1 MPYSCKAAQA
11 FRIAYICEDQKQE
24 YTVRF
29 RDPFGNS
36 LIIKRILIFIF
47 GAIAYYRFNVAN
59 KTKVSGT
66 KVLRGLPDK
75 NVLFVS
81 NHQTYFADVTGMYQ
95 VFCCAKWGI
104 YDRIN
109 FPFFIFN
116 PKLNIY
122 FIAALETMSAGIL
135 PKLFAYVGSVSIK
148 RTWRSAGK
156 NVDRGVDPR
165 DIQKIFTA
173 MESGWVITF
182 PQGTTTPFVNGRKGT
197 AHIIKETKPIVI
209 PVVVDGFRR
218 AFDKKGLLLKKKGID
233 LSIRFKEPLDID
245 YDKDS
250 AEILQQ
256 IMDSIEQSDEFN
268 TMKKIEESVGVSNE
282 WTKTIV

>member
-1 MPYSCKAAQA
+1 M
-11 FRIAYICEDQKQE
+11 RL
-24 YTVRF
+24 RF

-36 LIIKRILIFIF
+36 LIIKRILIFVF
-47 GAIAYYRFNVAN
+47 GLIAYYRFNVAN
-59 KTKVSGT
+59 KTKVSGS
-66 KVLRGLPDK
+66 KVLKGLDK
-75 NVLFVS
+75 RNVLFVS
-81 NHQTYFADVTGMYQ
+81 NHQTYFADVTGLYQ

-109 FPFFIFN
+109 FPFYVLN
-116 PKLNIY
+116 PKINIY

-148 RTWRSAGK
+148 RTWREAGK
-156 NVDRGVDPR
+156 TVDRGVDPR

-197 AHIIKETKPIVI
+197 AHIIKETKPVVI

-218 AFDKKGLLLKKKGID
+218 AFDKRGLLMKKKGVN

-245 YDKDS
+245 YSRDS
-250 AEILQQ
+250 AEILTQ
-256 IMDSIEQSDEFN
+256 IMDSIEQSEDFN
-268 TMKKIEESVGVSNE
+268 TMKKIESSVEHSN
-282 WTKTIV
+282 V

>member
-1 MPYSCKAAQA
+1 MNL
-11 FRIAYICEDQKQE
+11 
-24 YTVRF
+24 RF

-36 LIIKRILIFIF
+36 LIIKRVLIFFF
-47 GAIAYYRFNVAN
+47 GLMAYYRFNVAN
-59 KTKVSGT
+59 KTQVSGS
-66 KVLRGLPDK
+66 KVLKGLDKK

-95 VFCCAKWGI
+95 VFCCAKWGV

-109 FPFFIFN
+109 FPFFVLN
-116 PKLNIY
+116 PKINIY
-122 FIAALETMSAGIL
+122 FIAALETMSAGLL

-156 NVDRGVDPR
+156 TVDRGVDPR
-165 DIQKIFTA
+165 DIKKIFTA

-218 AFDKKGLLLKKKGID
+218 AFDKKGLLMKKKGVN
-233 LSIRFKEPLDID
+233 LSIRFKEPLEID

-250 AEILQQ
+250 SEILDQ
-256 IMDSIEQSDEFN
+256 IMDSIEQSDDFN
-268 TMKKIEESVGVSNE
+268 TMKKIEESTELSN
-282 WTKTIV
+282 V

>member
-1 MPYSCKAAQA
+1 MK
-11 FRIAYICEDQKQE
+11 
-24 YTVRF
+24 VRS
-29 RDPFGNS
+29 RDSFGNS
-36 LIIKRILIFIF
+36 LIIKRILIFVF
-47 GAIAYYRFNVAN
+47 GLIAYYRFNVAN
-59 KTKVSGT
+59 KTKITGS
-66 KVLRGLPDK
+66 KILKDLPDT

-109 FPFFIFN
+109 FPFFVIN

-135 PKLFAYVGSVSIK
+135 PKLFAYAGSVSIK
-148 RTWRSAGK
+148 RTWREAGK
-156 NVDRGVDPR
+156 KVDRGVDPR
-165 DIQKIFTA
+165 DIKKIFTA
-173 MESGWVITF
+173 IENGWVITF

-218 AFDKKGLLLKKKGID
+218 AFDKKGLIMKKKGVN
-233 LSIRFKEPLDID
+233 LNIRFKEPLDID
-245 YDKDS
+245 YEMDS
-250 AEILQQ
+250 GEILQQ
-256 IMDSIEQSDEFN
+256 IMDSIEQSEEFN
-268 TMKKIEESVGVSNE
+268 TMKKIEESVELSNG
-282 WTKTIV
+282 